1 MLVTLA
7 RAVAL
12 IAAVVVF
19 AALRAHAAVQL
30 EPGLWQDVETGKNN
44 GKTTKPEVHTTCMS
58 PEEARDPVKTILKD
72 SEGQKCDKYDVK
84 ENGNTV
90 TAEIRCGD
98 PKEMRMEID
107 MTINF
112 VSTKHYYG
120 TMKSLVIF
128 KGIKSASEATIN
140 STWLSAACKQ

>member
-1 MLVTLA
+1 MLTFA
-7 RAVAL
+7 RVLAL
-12 IAAVVVF
+12 IAAIGAM
-19 AALRAHAAVQL
+19 AAPPAHAVQL
-30 EPGLWQDVETGKNN
+30 EPGLWQDVETGKDN
-44 GKTTKPEVHTTCMS
+44 GKMSKPEVHTTCMS

-128 KGIKSASEATIN
+128 KGIKSTSEATIN
-140 STWLSAACKQ
+140 STWLSASCKQ

>member
-1 MLVTLA
+1 MV
-7 RAVAL
+7 
-12 IAAVVVF
+12 IAAIDAVG
-19 AALRAHAAVQL
+19 ALPARAVQL
-30 EPGLWQDVETGKNN
+30 EPGLWQDVETGKDN

-112 VSTKHYYG
+112 ASTKHYNG

-128 KGIKSASEATIN
+128 KGIKSTSEATIN
-140 STWLSAACKQ
+140 SMWLSASCKQ

>member
-1 MLVTLA
+1 MLTTFAQAFIVIAAIGTLA
-7 RAVAL
+7 APP
-12 IAAVVVF
+12 
-19 AALRAHAAVQL
+19 AHAVQL
-30 EPGLWQDVETGKNN
+30 EPGLWQDVETGKDN
-44 GKTTKPEVHTTCMS
+44 GKMSKPEVHTTCMS

-112 VSTKHYYG
+112 ASTKHYYG

-128 KGIKSASEATIN
+128 KGIKSTSEATIN
-140 STWLSAACKQ
+140 STWLSASCKQ

>member
-1 MLVTLA
+1 MLTFA
-7 RAVAL
+7 RVLAL
-12 IAAVVVF
+12 IAAIGAM
-19 AALRAHAAVQL
+19 AAPPAHAVQL
-30 EPGLWQDVETGKNN
+30 EPGLWQDVETGKDN
-44 GKTTKPEVHTTCMS
+44 GKMSKPGVHTTCMS

-112 VSTKHYYG
+112 ASTKHYYG

-128 KGIKSASEATIN
+128 KGIKSTSEATIN
-140 STWLSAACKQ
+140 STWLSASCKQ

>member
-1 MLVTLA
+1 MLTTFAQAFIVIASIGTLA
-7 RAVAL
+7 APP
-12 IAAVVVF
+12 
-19 AALRAHAAVQL
+19 AHAVQL
-30 EPGLWQDVETGKNN
+30 EPGLWQDVETGKDN
-44 GKTTKPEVHTTCMS
+44 GKMSKPEVHTTCMS

-112 VSTKHYYG
+112 ASTKHYYG

-128 KGIKSASEATIN
+128 KGIKSTSEATID
-140 STWLSAACKQ
+140 STWPSASCK

>member
-1 MLVTLA
+1 MLTTFA
-7 RAVAL
+7 RAFIV
-12 IAAVVVF
+12 IAAIGAM
-19 AALRAHAAVQL
+19 AAPARGVQL
-30 EPGLWQDVETGKNN
+30 EPGLWQDVETGKDN

-112 VSTKHYYG
+112 ASTKHYYG

-128 KGIKSASEATIN
+128 KGIKSTSEATIN
-140 STWLSAACKQ
+140 STWLSASCKQ

>member
-1 MLVTLA
+1 MLTTFAQAFIVIAAIGTLA
-7 RAVAL
+7 APP
-12 IAAVVVF
+12 
-19 AALRAHAAVQL
+19 AHAVQL
-30 EPGLWQDVETGKNN
+30 EPGLWQDVETGKDN

-112 VSTKHYYG
+112 ASTKHYYG

-128 KGIKSASEATIN
+128 KGIKSTSEATIN
-140 STWLSAACKQ
+140 STWLSASCKQ